1 MAKLSQDAL
10 FGSRVNPA
18 TGQYYS
24 ASELKR
30 AFLGGRR
37 RRVSSSV
44 FGRRG
49 GALAVR
55 PQQTVFDQQQ
65 DVLIQ
70 SNTTSVNSLQEQI
83 NNLRSSL
90 FSINSGLQNIYQLLL
105 LETTQER
112 NQLLA
117 QQAASRRITES
128 EFRQGQEDVLERK
141 IRSAIQAPLQKVQKK
156 VGGILGRIGQALGM
170 LLLGWLTNQGIEALK
185 ANAEGDAN
193 RLEEIKNNIKDKL
206 IKAVAIVA
214 GLHLGFKLLL
224 KGLVGLGKA
233 IVKLGVKIV
242 KLPFQLLGGGIRAL
256 FGFGKKTPDLGKA
269 TGIKSAPRGS
279 FSRAMGGV
287 QFGKFRPGK
296 GNILL
301 AGLGAGFSFYD
312 RKQQGQTNLQA
323 AVGAGAETIG
333 GITGFYGASKAA
345 GIALSPLLLA
355 PFPGARPLYAGLVFG
370 AGILGSLGLSSLAG
384 KAADE
389 LTGVEGVKPIE
400 QIDASKVQFSQQAFQ
415 PLPQLMDAPPTITTI
430 DLPGVTQPAPA
441 ASGSQETLTDIPLI
455 KSSNDENIYT
465 MNSMSLYNVA
475 FE

>member
-185 ANAEGDAN
+185 ADAEGDAN

-256 FGFGKKTPDLGKA
+256 FGFGRKTPDLGKA
-269 TGIKSAPRGS
+269 TGIKSAPRGN
-279 FSRAMGGV
+279 FSRALGGL
-287 QFGKFRPGK
+287 QLGKFRFGK
-296 GNILL
+296 GNIAL
-301 AGLGAGFSFYD
+301 ATLGAGFSFYD
-312 RKQQGQTNLQA
+312 RKSQGQTNLQA
-323 AVGAGAETIG
+323 GAGAAAETVG
-333 GITGFYGASKAA
+333 GVTGFTVAA
-345 GIALSPLLLA
+345 QTAGTALAPLLAA
-355 PFPGARPLYAGLVFG
+355 PFLGARPLYAGLVFG
-370 AGILGSLGLSSLAG
+370 AGILGSLGLSFLAG
-384 KAADE
+384 KAADKM
-389 LTGVEGVKPIE
+389 TGVEGVKPVE
-400 QIDASKVQFSQQAFQ
+400 GIDASGVQFSQQAFQ

-441 ASGSQETLTDIPLI
+441 ASGSQEPLTDIPLI
-455 KSSNDENIYT
+455 KSSNDENIYAI
-465 MNSMSLYNVA
+465 NSMSLYNVA